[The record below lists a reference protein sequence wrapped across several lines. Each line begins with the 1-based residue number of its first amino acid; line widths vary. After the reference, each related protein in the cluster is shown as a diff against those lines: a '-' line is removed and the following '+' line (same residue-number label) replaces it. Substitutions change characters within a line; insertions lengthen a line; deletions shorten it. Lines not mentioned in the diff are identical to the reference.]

1 MPALAARIVRSG
13 VTAFAVVGL
22 AGTGTAAADGGRGHH
37 RHRGRGHRGHRGHR
51 GRGHHPVVTDAQRQ
65 CMADLGFGFGPGV
78 PRLDFHDPAVRA
90 QFVAA
95 LRSCGILPP
104 TPVEPTT
111 TTTGPVIVSVRA
123 R

>member
-1 MPALAARIVRSG
+1 MKSLSARIVRTG
-13 VTAFAVVGL
+13 VTALAVVGL
-22 AGTGTAAADGGRGHH
+22 AGAGTAAADGGHGHH
-37 RHRGRGHRGHRGHR
+37 RHRD
-51 GRGHHPVVTDAQRQ
+51 RGHHPVVTDAQRQ

-95 LRSCGILPP
+95 LRACGILPP
-104 TPVEPTT
+104 APVEPTT
-111 TTTGPVIVSVRA
+111 TTTTTGPIIVTSVRA